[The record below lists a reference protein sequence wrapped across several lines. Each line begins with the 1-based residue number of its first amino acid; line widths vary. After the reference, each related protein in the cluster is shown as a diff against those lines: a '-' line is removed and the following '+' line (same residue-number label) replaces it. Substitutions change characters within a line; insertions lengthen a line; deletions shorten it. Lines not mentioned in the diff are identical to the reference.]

1 MRAVNLIPADQRS
14 GASVGLGRS
23 QGSAYA
29 VLVVVGVLALF
40 GFLYGHARHEIS
52 SNRTQVAT
60 LDAQAQQAQSE
71 ASQLVGYEA
80 LNASREKRL
89 KAVEGLIDSRFDW
102 AHVMSE
108 FARVLPA
115 HASIDSLTG
124 TVGSTTGA
132 AVASAPSST
141 SAAGGSS
148 AVVAPVTSATPPGS
162 IPSLTVGGCASSQDE
177 VARTLQRL
185 RLLDGVKEVTL
196 QSSASTS
203 SSGSSAAASAG
214 CGNEGTSFTVAVV
227 FTPLPAA
234 SAYPT
239 AKTVADPAIPTDP
252 KPSGRTK

>member
-1 MRAVNLIPADQRS
+1 VRAVNLIPADQRS

-40 GFLYGHARHEIS
+40 GFLYGNARHEIS

-132 AVASAPSST
+132 AAASP
-141 SAAGGSS
+141 SAATGGSS
-148 AVVAPVTSATPPGS
+148 AVAAPVTSATPPGS
-162 IPSLTVGGCASSQDE
+162 VPSLTVGGCASSQDE

-227 FTPLPAA
+227 FTPLPAT

>member
-40 GFLYGHARHEIS
+40 GFLYGNARHEIS

-132 AVASAPSST
+132 AAASP
-141 SAAGGSS
+141 SAATGGSS
-148 AVVAPVTSATPPGS
+148 AVAAPVTSATPPGS
-162 IPSLTVGGCASSQDE
+162 VPSLTVGGCASSQDE

-227 FTPLPAA
+227 FTPLPAT

>member
-1 MRAVNLIPADQRS
+1 VRAVNLIPADQRS

-40 GFLYGHARHEIS
+40 GFLYGNARHEIS

-132 AVASAPSST
+132 AAASP
-141 SAAGGSS
+141 SAATGGSS
-148 AVVAPVTSATPPGS
+148 AVAAPVTSATPPGS
-162 IPSLTVGGCASSQDE
+162 VPSLTVGGCASSQDE

-227 FTPLPAA
+227 FTPLPAT

-252 KPSGRTK
+252 KPSGRKK